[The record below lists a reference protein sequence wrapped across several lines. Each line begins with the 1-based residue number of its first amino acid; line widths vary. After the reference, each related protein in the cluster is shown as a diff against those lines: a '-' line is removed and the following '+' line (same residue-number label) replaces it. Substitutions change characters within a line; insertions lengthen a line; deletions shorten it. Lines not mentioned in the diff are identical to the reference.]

1 MRSSS
6 TDPGTITITRSA
18 SLTHSPNRS
27 RAPKRVASP
36 QNSLA
41 ERGRGG
47 RDCAGSGSLS
57 DSSLE
62 GFAGFASSAAA
73 ARLCCRDGAPL
84 LQRLE
89 HASKLGVQLGV
100 CCPCCTL
107 NCCIICTLVQL
118 LLPACPGLLLLQ
130 PSCCLVFVG
139 FADLMGRNVLNL
151 ALESGRADAAVNL
164 EPVRSVHPTITQPIL
179 ALGLSLRGW
188 MLKPLSLELV
198 VGPWAPKYFP
208 SLFPLATLAF
218 FGGGVLLIS
227 T

>member
-1 MRSSS
+1 MYLRVLNMRSSS

-36 QNSLA
+36 QHSLA

-130 PSCCLVFVG
+130 PCCLVFVG
-139 FADLMGRNVLNL
+139 FADLMGRNVLLL
-151 ALESGRADAAVNL
+151 ALESGWADAAVNL
-164 EPVRSVHPTITQPIL
+164 ELVLSVHP
-179 ALGLSLRGW
+179 
-188 MLKPLSLELV
+188 
-198 VGPWAPKYFP
+198 P

-218 FGGGVLLIS
+218 FGGGFSLIS